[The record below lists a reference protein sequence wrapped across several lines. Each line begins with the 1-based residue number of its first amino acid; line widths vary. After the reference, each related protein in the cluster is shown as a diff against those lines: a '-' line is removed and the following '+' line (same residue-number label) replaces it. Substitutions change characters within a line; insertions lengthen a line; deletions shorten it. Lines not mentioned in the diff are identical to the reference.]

1 MVRQREMKCCV
12 GILGAMLCLVGSAQ
26 AACPVGA
33 TITVDNDVPGS
44 GYSEDKPQNWLSNNV
59 SACQGTYR
67 YRSHTVGDGT
77 RKDKATWKPKITDAG
92 YYEVTTS
99 FRATEN
105 RTTDADYVLYDD
117 KGGSTKKVVNQQI
130 GSGCT
135 KVVVGTAY
143 CAPGGNC
150 RLVLDGTDDGQSDS
164 TDVTTFKLVSC
175 DGTADAGPSTNPC
188 AGIQQNPSYE
198 LCDSSPTTC
207 AGVFTDGSGCSQFCA
222 AAGMTCVARFGGE
235 PGCQKEANTPIACGA
250 NNGHGS
256 DYCECAGPPQPDAGA
271 GGVGGSAQAGA
282 GGQGAG
288 GSAAVGGTDAGI
300 GFAGA
305 GATLASGGAA
315 GASGTP
321 RGDTVSDEG
330 GCGCR
335 LATPRGNEA
344 WIALALA
351 GFFWLRRRS

>member
-1 MVRQREMKCCV
+1 LGLAAVLCV
-12 GILGAMLCLVGSAQ
+12 ATEAA
-26 AACPVGA
+26 AACPIGTTVS
-33 TITVDNDVPGS
+33 VDNDTPGS

-67 YRSHTVGDGT
+67 YLSHTVGDGT
-77 RKDKATWKPKITDAG
+77 RKDKATWKPKIAEAG

-117 KGGSTKKVVNQQI
+117 KGGSTKKVINQQQ

-175 DGTADAGPSTNPC
+175 DGSGDAGTGTNPC
-188 AGIQQNPSYE
+188 AAISQNPSYE

-207 AGVFTDGSGCSQFCA
+207 AGVFTDGSGCTQFCA

-235 PGCQKEANTPIACGA
+235 PGCQKEANTPIPCGA
-250 NNGHGS
+250 DNGHGS
-256 DYCECAGPPQPDAGA
+256 DYCECVGSASPDAGT
-271 GGVGGSAQAGA
+271 GGGAQGGA
-282 GGQGAG
+282 GGAAGQGTGAAG
-288 GSAAVGGTDAGI
+288 GADAGI
-300 GFAGA
+300 GLGGA
-305 GATLASGGAA
+305 GATLATGGSAGAA
-315 GASGTP
+315 STP
-321 RGDTVSDEG
+321 RGETTTEDG
-330 GCGCR
+330 GCGCHVGK
-335 LATPRGNEA
+335 RGGSHG